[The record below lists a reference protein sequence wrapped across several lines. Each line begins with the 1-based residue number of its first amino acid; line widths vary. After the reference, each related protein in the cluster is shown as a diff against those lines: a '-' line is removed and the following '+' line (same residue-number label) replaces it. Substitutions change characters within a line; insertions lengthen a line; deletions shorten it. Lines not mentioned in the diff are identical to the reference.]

1 MGDRLDLPFTG
12 LVSFLRAPI
21 CTNLDE
27 LDADIAVLGFP
38 SDEGTGWLPGA
49 RLGPRRLREL
59 SLRFVGGAPQNQSG
73 FWDIDSGRR
82 YLDYEL
88 GNKRIV
94 DCGDVDVIYTR
105 PDQSWDNATAMVAK
119 IIERGAMPIVLGGD
133 HGISYAIVRAFTE
146 RLTVVHFD
154 AHVDYQP
161 FVHGVIHSHGNPMR
175 MITTLD
181 HVDRILQVGI
191 RSFRTHEEDASDSLR
206 DGNTIVTPREL
217 RQRGPEGMAEM
228 LEKGGSVYVS
238 IDVDVLDPPI
248 VPGTSAPEPSG
259 LSYDEL
265 RDTLAAIARRADVVG
280 FDLVEVNPM
289 IDSPAQLTSF
299 IGVQLIVELLGR
311 VVEQP
316 AFRERHPLR
325 QRLAP

>member
-1 MGDRLDLPFTG
+1 MNERLDLPFVG
-12 LVSFLRAPI
+12 LVSFLRMPT
-21 CTNLDE
+21 CSNLAE
-27 LDADIAVLGFP
+27 LDADIAVIGFP

-59 SLRFVGGAPQNQSG
+59 SMRFAGGTPQHHAG
-73 FWDIDSGRR
+73 FWDIDEGRR
-82 YLDYEL
+82 FLDYEMDQR
-88 GNKRIV
+88 RIV

-105 PDQSWDNATAMVAK
+105 PDVSWDNATTMVRTML
-119 IIERGAMPIVLGGD
+119 ERGAMPVVLGGD
-133 HGISYAIVRAFTE
+133 HGISYSIVRAFSE

-181 HVDRILQVGI
+181 HVDRIIQAGI
-191 RSFRTHEEDASDSLR
+191 RSFRTHEEDAADTMR
-206 DGNTIVTPREL
+206 DGNTVITARDL
-217 RQRGPEGMAEM
+217 RQRGPQGLAALLPEG
-228 LEKGGSVYVS
+228 GPVYVS
-238 IDVDVLDPPI
+238 IDVDVLDPSI

-265 RDTLAAIARRADVVG
+265 RDALVAIARRAHVVG

-289 IDSPAQLTSF
+289 IDNAAQLTSF
-299 IGVQLIVELLGR
+299 IGVQLIVEFLAQI
-311 VVEQP
+311 VEHP
-316 AFRERHPLR
+316 AYRERHPPR
-325 QRLAP
+325 SPSGE

>member
-21 CTNLDE
+21 CVNLE
-27 LDADIAVLGFP
+27 QLDADIAVLGFP

-59 SLRFVGGAPQNQSG
+59 SLRFVGGAPQGQSG

-88 GNKRIV
+88 GNERIV

-119 IIERGAMPIVLGGD
+119 IIERGAMPVVLGGD

-146 RLTVVHFD
+146 QLTVVHFD

-161 FVHGVIHSHGNPMR
+161 FVHGVVHSHGNPMR
-175 MITTLD
+175 MITKLD

-217 RQRGPEGMAEM
+217 RDRGPDGLAE
-228 LEKGGSVYVS
+228 LLPKGASVYVS
-238 IDVDVLDPPI
+238 IDVDVLDPSI

-289 IDSPAQLTSF
+289 IDSAAQLTSF

-316 AFRERHPLR
+316 AFRQRHPLR
-325 QRLAP
+325 PKLTP